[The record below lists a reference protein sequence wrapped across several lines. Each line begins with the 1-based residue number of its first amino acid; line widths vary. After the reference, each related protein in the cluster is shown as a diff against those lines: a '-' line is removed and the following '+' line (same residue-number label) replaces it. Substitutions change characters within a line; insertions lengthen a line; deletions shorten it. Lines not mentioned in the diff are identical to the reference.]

1 MDLSMKHR
9 LSPRAAWPIVAAS
22 LAFWVAPQPAL
33 AQLAPAKVAELAAH
47 RAVYDLTLDKATPGS
62 NVSDIRGQLIYD
74 FSGSVCL
81 GYTLNTRLVTE
92 VFDREGKPSV
102 TDIRSENQ
110 EDGEGHR
117 FRFNTAQ
124 YINNK
129 LSEATKG
136 VATHSG
142 REQGGIAVDLEKPKR
157 SSLLLTGNVL
167 FPTQHSLAILK
178 TALAGEDRLQ
188 ADIYDGTEKGSKLYE
203 TTTVIGAPL
212 ELAANTQLPALKNAD
227 ALNSIQSWPVVVSY
241 YDRNQKKDGLPTY
254 EVSFRM
260 YANGV
265 SRKLKLDY
273 GTFSLDGELSAIEF
287 PKPKPCPQ

>member
-1 MDLSMKHR
+1 MKHR
-9 LSPRAAWPIVAAS
+9 LSPWAAWPIAAAS
-22 LAFWVAPQPAL
+22 LALWLAPQPAL
-33 AQLAPAKVAELAAH
+33 AQPVPAKAAELAAH

-74 FSGSVCL
+74 FSGSACQ
-81 GYTLNTRLVTE
+81 GYSLTTRLVTE

-102 TDIRSENQ
+102 TDIRSESQ
-110 EDGEGHR
+110 EDGEGRR
-117 FRFNTAQ
+117 FRFNTSQ

-129 LSEATKG
+129 LSETTKG

-142 REQGGIAVDLEKPKR
+142 REQGAISVDLQKPGR

-178 TALAGEDRLQ
+178 TALAGQDRLQ

-212 ELAANTQLPALKNAD
+212 ELAANTQLPAIKNAET
-227 ALNSIQSWPVVVSY
+227 LNSVQSWPVVVSY

-287 PKPKPCPQ
+287 PKPKPCP

>member
-9 LSPRAAWPIVAAS
+9 LSPWVAWPIAAAS
-22 LAFWVAPQPAL
+22 LALWLAPSSAL
-33 AQLAPAKVAELAAH
+33 AQLAPAKAAELAAH

-74 FSGSVCL
+74 FGGSACQ
-81 GYTLNTRLVTE
+81 GYTLTTRLVTE

-110 EDGEGHR
+110 EEGDGRR
-117 FRFNTAQ
+117 FRFNTSQ

-129 LSEATKG
+129 LSETTKG
-136 VATHSG
+136 VATHSA
-142 REQGGIAVDLEKPKR
+142 REQGAISVDLEKPR
-157 SSLLLTGNVL
+157 RASLLLTGNVF

-178 TALAGEDRLQ
+178 AALTGQDRLQ
-188 ADIYDGTEKGSKLYE
+188 ADIYDGTEKGLKLYE

-212 ELAANTQLPALKNAD
+212 ELAANTQLPAIKNSET
-227 ALNSIQSWPVVVSY
+227 LNSIQSWPVVVSY

-287 PKPKPCPQ
+287 PKPKPCP

>member
-1 MDLSMKHR
+1 MDLSMTHR
-9 LSPRAAWPIVAAS
+9 LSPGAAWPIVAAS
-22 LAFWVAPQPAL
+22 LALSVAPQSAL
-33 AQLAPAKVAELAAH
+33 AQPVPAKAAELAAH

-74 FSGSVCL
+74 FSGSSCL
-81 GYTLNTRLVTE
+81 GYTLTTRLVTE

-102 TDIRSENQ
+102 TDIRSENL
-110 EDGEGHR
+110 EDGEGRR

-142 REQGGIAVDLEKPKR
+142 REQGAISVDLEKPKR
-157 SSLLLTGNVL
+157 ASLLLTGNVL

-203 TTTVIGAPL
+203 TTAVIGAPL
-212 ELAANTQLPALKNAD
+212 ELAANTQLPAIKNAET
-227 ALNSIQSWPVVVSY
+227 LNSVQSWPVVVSY

-265 SRKLKLDY
+265 SRKLRLDY